1 MEVNMK
7 NHLIIAILN
16 QGEGVHA
23 MAMAKD
29 AGAGG
34 GTLLSAR
41 GTSSSEMVMFLGVTI
56 TPEKD
61 MLMTVVEDDILEAV
75 SNAIFRSAQ
84 LEKKGNGIIFTCPVE
99 IYSPPK
105 PSDN

>member
-1 MEVNMK
+1 MK

-41 GTSSSEMVMFLGVTI
+41 GTGSSEMVMFLGVTI

-84 LEKKGNGIIFTCPVE
+84 LEKKGNGIIFVR
-99 IYSPPK
+99 
-105 PSDN
+105 